1 LATAI
6 LMLTS
11 GIVLG
16 QTTSTFNGR
25 VLDAGDAV
33 LPGVTITATNTNTG
47 VVRTT
52 VTNAE
57 GGYLMPGLEPGT
69 YSVKTE
75 LAGFQ
80 PSERRNVTLAINT
93 TLTLDFKLALAGV
106 NETLT
111 VTGEA
116 PMIEATQSKVAS
128 TIQAT
133 ELQNL
138 PMITRTIS
146 GMLELLPGAAPIEP
160 MHRSKQNVGSVSYGG
175 SAGTNVIPTVDGADN
190 RDNQYGGPLMSYTVE
205 GLEQFQLSTSLFNAT
220 DGRGAGA
227 ALQMVTKSGTNQLRG
242 SIFGYER
249 DRKLSAKDYFTKRAG
264 TDKVPFSRQQYGG
277 SVGGPIMKNRMFF
290 FGAIEKVDEDTS
302 LPVPNSS
309 PTDVY
314 GQLNVLVNAMK
325 AGQIP
330 SGYVNPNHPL
340 FAPTPGRL
348 LMFTVKGNAAA
359 DQHAVRDAAL
369 RRPARRA

>member
-1 LATAI
+1 MIRRVLWLATSI

-11 GIVLG
+11 GLVLA

-25 VLDAGDAV
+25 VLDQDDAV

-57 GGYLMPGLEPGT
+57 GQYLMPGLEPGT
-69 YSVKTE
+69 YGVKIE
-75 LAGFQ
+75 LTGFQ

-116 PMIEATQSKVAS
+116 PLIEATQSKVAS

-146 GMLELLPGAAPIEP
+146 GMLELLPGAGPIE
-160 MHRSKQNVGSVSYGG
+160 
-175 SAGTNVIPTVDGADN
+175 
-190 RDNQYGGPLMSYTVE
+190 LMT
-205 GLEQFQLSTSLFNAT
+205 
-220 DGRGAGA
+220 A
-227 ALQMVTKSGTNQLRG
+227 AS
-242 SIFGYER
+242 
-249 DRKLSAKDYFTKRAG
+249 
-264 TDKVPFSRQQYGG
+264 
-277 SVGGPIMKNRMFF
+277 
-290 FGAIEKVDEDTS
+290 
-302 LPVPNSS
+302 
-309 PTDVY
+309 
-314 GQLNVLVNAMK
+314 
-325 AGQIP
+325 
-330 SGYVNPNHPL
+330 
-340 FAPTPGRL
+340 
-348 LMFTVKGNAAA
+348 
-359 DQHAVRDAAL
+359 
-369 RRPARRA
+369 